1 MVQCKKYLP
10 CAVHY
15 AIIFAFAVRILLLS
29 KRGHIPPFSS
39 YGGILRGP
47 QGRAFF
53 CVRGSGR
60 RLGRPVTGMLLRLAL
75 PGWTLTAVQGTLE
88 LPAQAS

>member
-1 MVQCKKYLP
+1 MVHCKKYLP

-15 AIIFAFAVRILLLS
+15 AIIFVSAVRILLLS

-53 CVRGSGR
+53 ARARPDTAGYGTPCE
-60 RLGRPVTGMLLRLAL
+60 RPVTINVIRMDADTGR
-75 PGWTLTAVQGTLE
+75 E
-88 LPAQAS
+88 